1 MSSKKADGL
10 FIGRFQPFHL
20 GHLSAIRQT
29 FNRVG
34 FIYIGI
40 GSAQYSNKEMNP
52 FTKEERKEMIEKA
65 LLADGIPSD
74 RFEVIFIP
82 DIHDNKAWPK
92 HVCSLTPVFDILFLG
107 NKGLVK
113 ELFEKYGNI
122 KMLFVD
128 HEVPISSTKIRQTIA
143 EGGDWKEH
151 LDKTTIDYLESIDGI
166 KRIREI
172 FRK

>member
-82 DIHDNKAWPK
+82 DIHDNEAWPK

-128 HEVPISSTKIRQTIA
+128 HEVPISSTKIRQKMA